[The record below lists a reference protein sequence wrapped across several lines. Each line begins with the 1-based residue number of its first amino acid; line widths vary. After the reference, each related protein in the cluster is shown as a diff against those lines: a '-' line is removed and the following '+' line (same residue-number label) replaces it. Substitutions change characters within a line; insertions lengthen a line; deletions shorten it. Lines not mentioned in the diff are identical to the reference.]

1 MKQGKVKMKKKL
13 EGEENFETNKTLQ
26 IKTTILIIV
35 VPVVVCACVHPSSFL
50 SEVLPS
56 ILVIVPLLQMSL
68 YTGPNVTHHED
79 NVFKCYLIDT
89 TIASDKISPLRNAK
103 NVLNDKAF

>member
-1 MKQGKVKMKKKL
+1 M
-13 EGEENFETNKTLQ
+13 Q
-26 IKTTILIIV
+26 IKTKILIIV
-35 VPVVVCACVHPSSFL
+35 VPVVVCACVASSFL

-56 ILVIVPLLQMSL
+56 ILVIAPLLQMSL